1 MGKYLQYSQISGELR
16 AVDGDNFKV
25 IALGYSGKKG
35 RSRNNPDHQDQKSK
49 GPLPR
54 GKYSIFEQPHARFA
68 KPAFALIPHQG
79 NEMHGRSG
87 MWIHGD
93 NAAGDASTGCIILD
107 RGERI
112 EVQDYVGEGYQTLH
126 VVF

>member
-1 MGKYLQYSQISGELR
+1 MMYLQYSQLSGELR
-16 AVDGDNFKV
+16 LVDGDSYKV
-25 IALGYSGKKG
+25 IATGYAGKKG
-35 RSRNNPDHQDQKSK
+35 KWRNNPDHQCEKSK

-79 NEMHGRSG
+79 TDMCGRSG

-93 NAAGDASTGCIILD
+93 NIAGDASTGCIVLD
-107 RGERI
+107 RGERV
-112 EVQDYVGEGYQTLH
+112 EVQDIVKSGVSVLH
-126 VVF
+126 VIF